1 MGKLRLLL
9 LQIENMANYILKKI
23 QLSVYNLTVL
33 YIVMYF
39 QPSIIKYL
47 SRLN

>member
-23 QLSVYNLTVL
+23 QLSYKHLTVL